1 MLWSCHEPSGKRH
14 AQYLSGVLHPAP
26 WLVVPLAILSA
37 VGVGL
42 LWMGWLTLM
51 ITAFG
56 QKLWLWGFAILLL
69 PVPASQ
75 GFALRY
81 RTLNPW
87 ANRLVWWGLVLSL
100 PILALTAWWAVLALT
115 AQG

>member
-1 MLWSCHEPSGKRH
+1 MNPQENAMLNTFLEYYTQH
-14 AQYLSGVLHPAP
+14 P